1 MKILCEEE
9 LPCNQVWKFQADHGL
24 LSTGPNHMTSRF
36 GVAFQFLTI
45 LPLFEARE
53 FSSRDLARSMAAFP
67 LVGLALGGGL
77 LVFHLLLGRHMPG
90 ALEGAVLVALLAWA
104 TGAFHLDGVADTV
117 DGLAGG
123 WTRERA
129 LEIMKDSRTGAVGAA
144 ALVLVILV
152 KSLGL
157 GLLPASVLPLA
168 ILVTPA
174 VARGSVVWMAHG
186 STYAR
191 PAGGLGT
198 PYTEHLDAATVQ
210 WALLGSGLPCLLLG
224 WRGLVAFAATLAYTA
239 WLKRRFHAR
248 LGGITGDV
256 LGFAEETGEIL
267 FLLALH
273 IMY

>member
-1 MKILCEEE
+1 
-9 LPCNQVWKFQADHGL
+9 
-24 LSTGPNHMTSRF
+24 MTSRF
-36 GVAFQFLTI
+36 AVAFQFLTI

-53 FSSRDLARSMAAFP
+53 CSNRDLARSMAAFP

-77 LVFHLLLGRHMPG
+77 LMFHWLLGRHLPG

-123 WTRERA
+123 WTPERA

-144 ALVLVILV
+144 ALTLVLLL
-152 KSLGL
+152 KCLGL
-157 GLLPASVLPLA
+157 GLLPVSVLPLA
-168 ILVTPA
+168 ILITPA
-174 VARGSVVWMAHG
+174 VARGSVVWMTYG

-191 PAGGLGT
+191 AAGGLGT
-198 PYTEHLDAATVQ
+198 PYTEALDIGTVQ

-224 WRGLVAFAATLAYTA
+224 WRGLVAFGATLLYTA

-256 LGFAEETGEIL
+256 LGFAEETGEVL
-267 FLLALH
+267 FLLCLH
-273 IMY
+273 VLF